1 LTRPAGGTRTGGGL
15 GGHQPR
21 GGVITGYLF
30 KLIRESLGLTQ
41 EGLADRLGLDKNT
54 VQGWESGRRSLA
66 STRVGD
72 LLRLRHQLCVLGAD
86 GRLLD
91 AIDTAMEADYL
102 LAHALAVE
110 PEDVQPE
117 AHPLAAMVNTGLLVD
132 MLTWPFTERAPVL
145 LRDLAHAP
153 RRGPVASAPSLATG
167 EKDRF
172 YRHLRAAAERSTVG
186 RSGFQVNRV
195 LLRRQVYYLVALD
208 QRPEASAW
216 LSDMERVEQRH
227 AGRLDGWSPAWVGA
241 RSLAV
246 SRSRQGDREP
256 LRYFIEVGL
265 RSDECEAAN
274 LNYWAYWAGETTG
287 THHADTF
294 MATGD
299 LGPWRGTTLLRR
311 LSENL
316 LAADPYVDLCVHSV
330 WALLERRAQILEDD
344 LALACSLGELAQV
357 LLDQGDISA
366 RARKELEQVHFLVRA
381 MRPMIGTRART
392 KDQADG

>member
-1 LTRPAGGTRTGGGL
+1 M
-15 GGHQPR
+15 
-21 GGVITGYLF
+21 F

-41 EGLADRLGLDKNT
+41 EALAERLGLDKNT
-54 VQGWESGRRSLA
+54 IQGWESGRRSLA

-91 AIDTAMEADYL
+91 AMDTAMEADYL

-117 AHPLAAMVNTGLLVD
+117 AHPLAAMVNTGSLVD
-132 MLTWPFTERAPVL
+132 MLTWPLTERAPAP
-145 LRDLAHAP
+145 LRDAAQAP
-153 RRGPVASAPSLATG
+153 RRGPVAVAPSLTAS

-172 YRHLRAAAERSTVG
+172 FQHLRAAAERSTAG
-186 RSGFQVNRV
+186 PSAFQVGGV

-208 QRPEASAW
+208 QRSEAAAW
-216 LSDMERVEQRH
+216 LDDMERAEQRQV
-227 AGRLDGWSPAWVGA
+227 GRLDDWSPAWVGA

-246 SRSRQGDREP
+246 AQSRQGDRGP
-256 LRYFIEVGL
+256 LRRFIEVGL

-287 THHADTF
+287 TYHADSF

-299 LGPWRGTTLLRR
+299 LGPWHGTTLLRR

-316 LAADPYVDLCVHSV
+316 LAGDPYMDLCVHSM
-330 WALLERRAQILEDD
+330 WALLERRPRILEDD
-344 LALACSLGELAQV
+344 PELTCSLDELVQV
-357 LLDQGDISA
+357 LLDQADVSA
-366 RARKELEQVHFLVRA
+366 RAHRELEQVHFLVRA
-381 MRPMIGTRART
+381 MRP
-392 KDQADG
+392 